1 MRPSSAVVSWQ
12 GRNIS
17 ALQGYM
23 IAYHA
28 LNRDNQIR
36 WTRPLPAISRA
47 YKLPDLE
54 SDTPYRVCVLELATD
69 GDANE
74 AASTLASRSAET
86 VLKDTHISRCTQVS
100 LQAFFGESVFL
111 HYFT

>member
-1 MRPSSAVVSWQ
+1 
-12 GRNIS
+12 
-17 ALQGYM
+17 M

-28 LNRDNQIR
+28 LNHDNQIR
-36 WTRPLPAISRA
+36 WTRPLPAVSRA

-69 GDANE
+69 GDPNE

-86 VLKDTHISRCTQVS
+86 VLKDTHISRCTQVRS
-100 LQAFFGESVFL
+100 KIWLPND
-111 HYFT
+111 FTLASGHFITGCSKANI

>member
-1 MRPSSAVVSWQ
+1 
-12 GRNIS
+12 
-17 ALQGYM
+17 M

-28 LNRDNQIR
+28 LNRDNHIR

-69 GDANE
+69 GDPNE

-100 LQAFFGESVFL
+100 PKMNFIISRKITFSTETEIILLKLLKIVYCRA
-111 HYFT
+111 

>member
-100 LQAFFGESVFL
+100 LQAFTGESVFL